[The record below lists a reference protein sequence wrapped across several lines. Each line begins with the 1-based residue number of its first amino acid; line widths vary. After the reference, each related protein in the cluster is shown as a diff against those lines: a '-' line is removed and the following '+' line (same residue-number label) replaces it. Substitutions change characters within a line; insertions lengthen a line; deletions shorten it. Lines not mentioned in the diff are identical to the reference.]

1 MVAQPNTD
9 RVWLQPGTRAQM
21 LIYRTESKT
30 WQVWTATNSR
40 TGDSRLWLGTY
51 MELFPDGTCI
61 QHNRT
66 AVEETAIV
74 VRPKYQHV
82 ERNQ

>member
-1 MVAQPNTD
+1 MVEKPNSD

-30 WQVWTATNSR
+30 WQVWTATSSR

-51 MELFPDGTCI
+51 MELYPDGACMQI
-61 QHNRT
+61 NRT
-66 AVEETAIV
+66 ATEETAIMI
-74 VRPKYQHV
+74 RPKFIHEEYKQ
-82 ERNQ
+82 